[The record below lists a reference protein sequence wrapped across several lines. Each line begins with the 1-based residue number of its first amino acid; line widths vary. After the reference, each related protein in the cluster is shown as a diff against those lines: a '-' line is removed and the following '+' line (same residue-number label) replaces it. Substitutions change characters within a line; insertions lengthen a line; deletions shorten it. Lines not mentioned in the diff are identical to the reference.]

1 MTTGC
6 FLGLAL
12 SPQQSGQGASERLH
26 NAEKCISTKTRNRL
40 GDKVKDALTE
50 VKMSRMRKR
59 SEEEQHKKTY
69 KSSDKVTVLGLV
81 CAKMAKRVLLARQE
95 EEDRQL
101 RLEEA
106 NVATILENDA
116 GEEQDKQDDEGA
128 ADERDIWEV
137 VHVTE

>member
-1 MTTGC
+1 MLETP
-6 FLGLAL
+6 L
-12 SPQQSGQGASERLH
+12 PKE
-26 NAEKCISTKTRNRL
+26 
-40 GDKVKDALTE
+40 VKGTLTE

-116 GEEQDKQDDEGA
+116 GEEQDKQDHEGA

-137 VHVTE
+137 AHVTEQDFETTEGEAEDLYDKLMAMAGWTPTVPGA

>member
-1 MTTGC
+1 MLETP
-6 FLGLAL
+6 L
-12 SPQQSGQGASERLH
+12 PKE
-26 NAEKCISTKTRNRL
+26 
-40 GDKVKDALTE
+40 VKGTLTE

-137 VHVTE
+137 AHVTEQDFETTEGEAEDLYDKLMAMAGWTPTVPGA